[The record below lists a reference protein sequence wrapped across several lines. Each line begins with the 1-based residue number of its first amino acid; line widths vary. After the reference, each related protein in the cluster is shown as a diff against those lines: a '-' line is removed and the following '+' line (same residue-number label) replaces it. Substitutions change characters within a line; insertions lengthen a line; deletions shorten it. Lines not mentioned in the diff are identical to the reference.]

1 MKPTSM
7 FYDSTL
13 LGQIVNGITPAA
25 FKASGISIDSRTLQ
39 AGELY
44 IAIKGEQQDG
54 HRFVPQA
61 RERGAVAALVSVV
74 QDDPLPQMVVKDT
87 TLALG
92 QLAQGWRLQQPN
104 LTVIAVTGSNG
115 KTSVKEMLRPIFATQ
130 GEVLA
135 TAGNFNNHIGLPLTL
150 LQLQPQHRYAILEM
164 GANHPGEIAYLAGL
178 AKPDIALVNNVGP
191 AHLQGFGSIEGVAAA
206 KAEIYQALSAAG
218 VAVINADDAFAGL
231 MRQVAAQVPAR
242 VIGFGCQAAAEVGL
256 DTTVPQSPQ
265 VLHLKT
271 PQGTQQVHLPLLG
284 QHNVM
289 NALAASA
296 VAVAANIG
304 LADIKTGLEA
314 MQAVPGRLQLRQCTV
329 KGLLVRVIDDTYNAN
344 LASLTAALKVL
355 AEFPGHKWV
364 ALGAMGELGEQGI
377 ALHQQAGQ
385 RIKASGVS
393 QLFAVGEL
401 CRESVAALGENGHY
415 FSSQAELIVAVQAA
429 LQELAQGGGTAEMML
444 LVKGSRSM
452 QMEQVV
458 QAILAIGE
466 GKAPC

>member
-1 MKPTSM
+1 MTAR
-7 FYDSTL
+7 FYDSTP
-13 LGQIVNGITPAA
+13 LGQIVNGI
-25 FKASGISIDSRTLQ
+25 ASSEFRATGISIDTRTLQ
-39 AGELY
+39 AGDLY
-44 IAIKGEQQDG
+44 IALQGEQQDG
-54 HRFVPQA
+54 HQFVPQA
-61 RERGAVAALVSVV
+61 RERGAVAALVSTI

-92 QLAQGWRLQQPN
+92 QLAQWWRLQQSN

-178 AKPDIALVNNVGP
+178 AKPDIAVVNNVGP

-218 VAVINADDAFAGL
+218 VAVINADDAFAAL
-231 MRQVAAQVPAR
+231 MRQVAAQIPAR
-242 VIGFGCQAAAEVGL
+242 VVGFGCQAVAEVGL
-256 DTTVPQSPQ
+256 DTTVASSPP
-265 VLHLKT
+265 LLPLKT
-271 PQGTQQVHLPLLG
+271 PQGTQVVQLSLLG

-314 MQAVPGRLQLRQCTV
+314 MQAVPGRLQLWSCQV
-329 KGLLVRVIDDTYNAN
+329 KGRVVRVIDDTYNAN
-344 LASLTAALKVL
+344 LASLTAALAVL
-355 AEFPGHKWV
+355 AAFPGQKWV
-364 ALGAMGELGEQGI
+364 ALGAMGELGEHGI
-377 ALHQQAGQ
+377 TLHQQAGQ

-401 CRESVAALGENGHY
+401 CRESVAELGENGHY
-415 FSSQAELIVAVQAA
+415 FVNQAELIAAIQAV
-429 LQELAQGGGTAEMML
+429 LQDWPERNPDGLTL

-452 QMEQVV
+452 QMERVV
-458 QAILAIGE
+458 QAVLAIGE
-466 GKAPC
+466 GTTPC